1 LTGRGAAVLALLL
14 LAACRPSTPP
24 AEAMNTTEA
33 AVTVTHANGLRLD
46 LPKGYGATPQG
57 PGFMVETVPP
67 QAARSAVRV
76 QVALLP
82 EARPM
87 AEARTR
93 ELAPG
98 TSWRYAMTRLEAT
111 GSGGA
116 EVTLTACR
124 AAGTRW
130 LCLWQTHLARH
141 GEPEFELWAI
151 AAGASAP

>member
-1 LTGRGAAVLALLL
+1 LIGRGAALLALL

-24 AEAMNTTEA
+24 SEAMSPPEA
-33 AVTVTHANGLRLD
+33 AITVNHANGLRLD
-46 LPKGYGATPQG
+46 LPKGYRATLQG
-57 PGFMVETVPP
+57 PGFVVETVPP
-67 QAARSAVRV
+67 QATRSPVRV

-87 AEARTR
+87 ADARTR

-98 TSWRYAMTRLEAT
+98 ASWRYAVTRLEAT

-130 LCLWQTHLARH
+130 LCAWQTHLAPQ
-141 GEPEFELWAI
+141 GEPQFELWAI

>member
-1 LTGRGAAVLALLL
+1 LIGRGAAALALL

-24 AEAMNTTEA
+24 GQAMSTSEASI
-33 AVTVTHANGLRLD
+33 TVKHANGLRLD
-46 LPKGYGATPQG
+46 LPKGFRATPQG
-57 PGFMVETVPP
+57 PGFVVETDPP
-67 QAARSAVRV
+67 QATRSPVLV

-87 AEARTR
+87 VDAKTR

-98 TSWRYAMTRLEAT
+98 ASWRYAVTRLEAV

-130 LCLWQTHLARH
+130 LCAWQTHMAPY
-141 GEPEFELWAI
+141 GEPQFELWAI